1 VAETEHSPV
10 RRPPFS
16 LAEKRRI
23 HVVGAGGAGMSA
35 IALVLAQMGHSVSG
49 SDLRDSRTLTRIALT
64 GVTTNVGHRAEHVD
78 AGIDAVVIS
87 TAVGRRNVEVRRA
100 EELGIPVLRRADML
114 AAITAQKRGI
124 AVAGT
129 HGKTTTSSML
139 TLVLRA
145 AGMRP
150 CFLVGGELNEVGTNA
165 GWDHGEWLVVE
176 ADESDGT
183 FLELP
188 AEAAIVTSI
197 EPDHLEHYGT
207 FDKLVASFDEFVR
220 AAAGP
225 TVVCVD
231 DEHSAAL
238 AARHPSVVTYG
249 FGDAHYRITG
259 FRAHDVG
266 SSFELRRGG
275 ETGETVAQLALPVP
289 GRHNAA
295 NAAAAATLAAELG
308 VDAGATQE
316 ALAGFGGVARRFQ
329 FRGTR
334 DGVTFVDDYAHLPS
348 EVRAAISA
356 ARDGAW
362 TRVLVVFQPHRYS
375 RTESLW
381 RDFATAFDG
390 ADHLVV
396 TDVYPAGESPRVGVT
411 GRLVVDA
418 VKDARPDL
426 PVEYAPTRAMLRDL
440 AQRLASAGDLVLTL
454 GAGDLTTMPDE
465 WLRSAS

>member
-1 VAETEHSPV
+1 VAETGHAAA
-10 RRPPFS
+10 RPFS
-16 LAEKRRI
+16 LATKRRI

-35 IALVLAQMGHSVSG
+35 IALVLAQMGHAVSG
-49 SDLRDSRTLTRIALT
+49 SDLRDSRSLTRIALV
-64 GVTTNVGHRAEHVD
+64 GVATHVGHRAEHVA

-87 TAVGRRNVEVRRA
+87 TAVGKRNVEVQRA

-139 TLVLRA
+139 TLILRG

-165 GWDHGEWLVVE
+165 GWDEGEWLVVE

-183 FLELP
+183 FLDLP
-188 AEAAIVTSI
+188 TEAAIVTSV

-207 FDKLVASFDEFVR
+207 FEKLVESFDEFVKG
-220 AAAGP
+220 ATGP

-231 DEHSAAL
+231 DEHAAAL
-238 AARHPSVVTYG
+238 AARHPGVVTYG
-249 FGDAHYRITG
+249 FGDAQYRITD
-259 FRAHDVG
+259 FRAHGVG
-266 SSFELRRGG
+266 SSFALCRGG
-275 ETGETVAQLALPVP
+275 ATGETVAELALPIP

-295 NAAAAATLAAELG
+295 NAAAAAALAAELG
-308 VDAGATQE
+308 VDAGAARA
-316 ALAGFGGVARRFQ
+316 ALASFGGVARRFQ
-329 FRGTR
+329 FRGAR
-334 DGVTFVDDYAHLPS
+334 DGITFVDDYAHLPT

-381 RDFATAFDG
+381 PDFATAFDG
-390 ADHLVV
+390 ADHVVV

-418 VKDARPDL
+418 VQRARPDL
-426 PVEYAPTRAMLRDL
+426 PVQYAPTRATLRDL
-440 AQRLASAGDLVLTL
+440 PQRLASAGDLVLTL

-465 WLRSAS
+465 WLRSET

>member
-1 VAETEHSPV
+1 
-10 RRPPFS
+10 
-16 LAEKRRI
+16 
-23 HVVGAGGAGMSA
+23 
-35 IALVLAQMGHSVSG
+35 MGHAVSG
-49 SDLRDSRTLTRIALT
+49 SDLRDSRTLTRIALA
-64 GVTTNVGHRAEHVD
+64 GVATNVGHRAEHVE
-78 AGIDAVVIS
+78 AGIEAVVIS
-87 TAVGRRNVEVRRA
+87 TAVGKHNVEVRRA
-100 EELGIPVLRRADML
+100 EELDIPVLRRADML

-165 GWDHGEWLVVE
+165 GWDAGEWLVVE

-188 AEAAIVTSI
+188 AEAAIVTSV

-207 FDKLVASFDEFVR
+207 FDDLVSSFDEFV
-220 AAAGP
+220 AGAAGP

-238 AARHPSVVTYG
+238 ASRHPGVVTYG
-249 FGDAHYRITG
+249 FGDADYRITG

-266 SSFELRRGG
+266 SSFVLRRGG
-275 ETGETVAQLALPVP
+275 DTGDTGETVAELALPVP
-289 GRHNAA
+289 GRYNAA

-308 VDAGATQE
+308 VDPGATRE

-329 FRGTR
+329 FRGAR
-334 DGVTFVDDYAHLPS
+334 DGITFVDDYAHLPS
-348 EVRAAISA
+348 EVRAVISA

-375 RTESLW
+375 RTEALW

-411 GRLVVDA
+411 GRLVVEA
-418 VKDARPDL
+418 VGDARPDL

-440 AQRLASAGDLVLTL
+440 PRRLASAGDLVLTL

-465 WLRSAS
+465 WLRNAS